1 MSRPAVCAVLAAV
14 SFSASAPR
22 AQAVTWN
29 VNPQGT
35 GDAPTI
41 QSAIDQAAPGDVV
54 LLAPGT
60 YKGVR
65 QRPAHGGVI
74 TKAVVFAAP
83 GVNLDSSGGA
93 GVTVIDAEF
102 QGHCIV
108 GAEVG
113 VVEVRGI
120 TFTRGR
126 PEGEYSY
133 SSLAGG
139 GAYFGWSSVTF
150 DNCVFE
156 HCVGETVTIDG
167 ASAIFLFEGSS
178 SVIRSCLF
186 RDNYAGDIG
195 GAVGLFRESGARVE
209 SCTFVRNHAE
219 DGGGAIE
226 INDSSVTLDNSVF
239 AFNSAVLRAGAVLC
253 LNAAVVSGS
262 CNLFWGNSAWVD
274 PDMTASCSFL
284 GQGDNA
290 TADPLFCGFDGN
302 DFTVRSDSPAA
313 DGDPSGC
320 GPRGAYGVGCGAI
333 HVEGVSW
340 GRVKAG
346 YRGR

>member
-1 MSRPAVCAVLAAV
+1 MNRSALR
-14 SFSASAPR
+14 SASAVLFLLAFAGSAP
-22 AQAVTWN
+22 AVTWN

-41 QSAIDQAAPGDVV
+41 QAAFDRAAPGDIV

-60 YKGVR
+60 YTGVR

-74 TKAVVFAAP
+74 TKAVAFAAP
-83 GVNLDSSGGA
+83 GVNLASSGGPD
-93 GVTVIDAEF
+93 VTIIDAEF
-102 QGHCIV
+102 LGHCIV
-108 GAEVG
+108 GASVG
-113 VVEVRGI
+113 ALEISGI

-133 SSLAGG
+133 SALAGG

-150 DNCVFE
+150 EGCVF
-156 HCVGETVTIDG
+156 HRCVGSTVDIDG

-195 GAVGLFRESGARVE
+195 GAVGLYRESGTVLE
-209 SCTFVRNHAE
+209 NNTFVRNHAE

-226 INDSSVTLDNSVF
+226 INDTSVTLDRNIF
-239 AFNSAVLRAGAVLC
+239 AFNSAVLRAGAIVC
-253 LNAAVVSGS
+253 LGTSTVSGS
-262 CNLFWGNSAWVD
+262 CNLFWGNTAWVD
-274 PDMTASCSFL
+274 PDMTAWCSFL
-284 GQGDNA
+284 GSDENVV
-290 TADPLFCGFDGN
+290 ADPLFCGLAAD
-302 DFTVRSDSPAA
+302 DFTIRSDSPAA
-313 DGDPSGC
+313 DDDPSGC
-320 GPRGAYGVGCGAI
+320 GLRGALPVACGAV

-346 YRGR
+346 YRSR